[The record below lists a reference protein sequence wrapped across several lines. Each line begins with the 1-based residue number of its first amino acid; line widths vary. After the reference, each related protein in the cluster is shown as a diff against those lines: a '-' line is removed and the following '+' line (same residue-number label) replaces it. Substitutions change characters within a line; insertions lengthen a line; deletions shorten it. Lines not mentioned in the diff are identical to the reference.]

1 MNLIDVFL
9 LGVILVSAW
18 RGWHKGF
25 VLGLLELL
33 SWISSLFLGFLLYPH
48 IAVFLD
54 KYLASFGLWSLSI
67 SFLLAIILARLGIGV
82 VINWILSATPTNL
95 HYHFVNKFFGVAPGL
110 INGLVY
116 AALIATLFLF
126 IPFSETLSTT
136 TQQSTIAGQLTG
148 KVQWLES
155 KLSPIIKNPGGVSS
169 NKITIVPE
177 SEKFITLPYKVSK
190 LKVRPDLESKM
201 LDMVNSE
208 RKKKGLKLLKADPEL
223 AEVARKHSRDMF
235 TRGYFSHYTIEK
247 KDPFDRMRDA
257 QVVFTTAG
265 ENLALAQ
272 NLSMAHTGLM
282 NSPGHRANILQGA
295 FGRVGIGILDGGIY
309 GIMITQNFRN

>member
-1 MNLIDVFL
+1 V
-9 LGVILVSAW
+9 G
-18 RGWHKGF
+18 
-25 VLGLLELL
+25 
-33 SWISSLFLGFLLYPH
+33 
-48 IAVFLD
+48 
-54 KYLASFGLWSLSI
+54 
-67 SFLLAIILARLGIGV
+67 IILARLGIGV
-82 VINWILSATPTNL
+82 VINWILSVTPTDL

-110 INGLVY
+110 INGLIY
-116 AALIATLFLF
+116 SALIATLFLF
-126 IPFSETLSTT
+126 IPISETLSTT
-136 TQQSTIAGQLTG
+136 TQESTIAGKLTG

-155 KLSPIIKNPGGVSS
+155 KLSPIIRSPGGGSP

-201 LDMVNSE
+201 IEMVNME
-208 RKKKGLKLLKADPEL
+208 RRKKGLKLLKADPEL
-223 AEVARKHSRDMF
+223 TEVARKHSRDMF

-282 NSPGHRANILQGA
+282 NSPGHRANILQAA
-295 FGRVGIGILDGGIY
+295 FGRIGIGILDGGIY